1 MTARRA
7 RTSARLRPRSSRCWR
22 RPPTRCTGPPTEA
35 AAKIQEVAE
44 KAIVTAKEAAR
55 DAAASVESAIGDA
68 NEKMLEVTQT
78 TITQTVG
85 AKEAEFYDL
94 GSLRDK
100 MRNRPV

>member
-1 MTARRA
+1 MHSLAD
-7 RTSARLRPRSSRCWR
+7 
-22 RPPTRCTGPPTEA
+22 A
-35 AAKIQEVAE
+35 AADKIQKVSDE
-44 KAIVTAKEAAR
+44 AIATVKEAAR
-55 DAAASVESAIGDA
+55 VAAASVESAIGDA

-85 AKEAEFYDL
+85 AKEAEFYDV